1 MVIEIVD
8 SEEKI
13 QAFVEAIDPMMGS
26 GLVTLEKVTVLQ
38 YGPSSR
44 GKDAGGSGA

>member
-13 QAFVEAIDPMMGS
+13 NGFLSVIDSMMGS
-26 GLVTLEKVTVLQ
+26 RLITLEKVKVLR
-38 YGPSSR
+38 YGVER
-44 GKDAGGSGA
+44 L

>member
-13 QAFVEAIDPMMGS
+13 DAFLPLLDGLIDS
-26 GLVTLEKVTVLQ
+26 GLVTLENVQVLH
-38 YGPSSR
+38 YRHKPKR
-44 GKDAGGSGA
+44 D